1 MGRSVLV
8 SRVRQGRAIG
18 VLNDELPGPVCTYG
32 RSCCRLRDGVA
43 HSPLSRVYRG
53 EGNGPIEDWTAGLM
67 RRAIVAAVAILAL
80 IAAGCST
87 DATATDEY
95 QALEQE
101 LASTIA
107 ELDAVTFERDALV
120 AEDEKATARYEKAK
134 ANQDVLLSVIED
146 PTAFGTEEEVL
157 DLLDAMATPDVVSGD
172 LAFGGTS
179 TGIWRTGWRN
189 TLFNDTDAVI
199 HTWRSWLAEDG
210 SVGGSLWSWI
220 GTAGNGE
227 PFSLEGL
234 ELSRFNDEGLY
245 TEVIMLYPYEDTEVH
260 RRTREG
266 N

>member
-1 MGRSVLV
+1 MVYLDEWDGMIVDETGGHMKRTVAASVTVLV
-8 SRVRQGRAIG
+8 
-18 VLNDELPGPVCTYG
+18 
-32 RSCCRLRDGVA
+32 
-43 HSPLSRVYRG
+43 
-53 EGNGPIEDWTAGLM
+53 
-67 RRAIVAAVAILAL
+67 L

-95 QALEQE
+95 EALEQE
-101 LASTIA
+101 LASTQA
-107 ELDAVTFERDALV
+107 QLDAVTAERDALV
-120 AEDEKATARYEKAK
+120 AEDEKVTARYEKAK
-134 ANQDVLLSVIED
+134 ANQEVLLAVIED

-157 DLLDAMATPDVVSGD
+157 DLLDAMATPDIVSGD
-172 LAFGGTS
+172 LAFGGTL

-189 TLFNDTDAVI
+189 TLFNNTDATI
-199 HTWRSWLAEDG
+199 HTWRAWLSEDG

-220 GTAGNGE
+220 GTAQNGE

-260 RRTREG
+260 RRVSEG